1 MGLDLRADGYPKEG
15 LHIGYIGFGVIRRQI
30 AKSYNER
37 LGEIY
42 EKPYKNWD
50 FSYSQEEIEE
60 YNSLCDDDLDIL
72 LNHSDCEGRMKY
84 HECRKVIR
92 ALDRIE
98 FKYPDDWRQDWKE
111 KYYILKDMIRYCA
124 KNRKRL
130 YFG

>member
-1 MGLDLRADGYPKEG
+1 MDGRTESRTE
-15 LHIGYIGFGVIRRQI
+15 HTSR
-30 AKSYNER
+30 NENKMASLTR
-37 LGEIY
+37 L
-42 EKPYKNWD
+42 NWD